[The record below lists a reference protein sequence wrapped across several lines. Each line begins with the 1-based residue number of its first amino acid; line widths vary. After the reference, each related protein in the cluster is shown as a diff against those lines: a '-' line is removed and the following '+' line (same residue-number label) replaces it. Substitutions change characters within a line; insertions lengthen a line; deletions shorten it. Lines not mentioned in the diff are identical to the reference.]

1 MEISYIIDVDR
12 VDAFVLLHRVRYIV
26 RRLKK
31 GGKGHEFTRKYTK
44 TRVVSLHK
52 YKLDTSLTRMEY
64 NTKVRNIKI

>member
-31 GGKGHEFTRKYTK
+31 GGKGHEYS
-44 TRVVSLHK
+44 RV
-52 YKLDTSLTRMEY
+52 
-64 NTKVRNIKI
+64 NIQRRESYLYININSTVL